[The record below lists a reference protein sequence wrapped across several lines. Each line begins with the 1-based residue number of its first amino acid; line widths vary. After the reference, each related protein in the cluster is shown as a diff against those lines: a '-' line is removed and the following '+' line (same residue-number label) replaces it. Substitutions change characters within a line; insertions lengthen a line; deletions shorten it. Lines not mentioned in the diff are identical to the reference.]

1 MTNSKKKSKLKNQ
14 SDLSEEQ
21 VLEII
26 ENQPEDIQKSITKT
40 LVAEQVSYTG
50 PIPPPSLL
58 KQFDDVI
65 PDGADRIMKMAES
78 QSAHRIKIEESV
90 VRANNRDSFLGVLFG
105 GFISLIATIGAI
117 YLISQDKSIQGFIV
131 LIGSLATL
139 VGVYLKGSSEDKK
152 DLQDKDNN
160 N

>member
-1 MTNSKKKSKLKNQ
+1 
-14 SDLSEEQ
+14 
-21 VLEII
+21 
-26 ENQPEDIQKSITKT
+26 
-40 LVAEQVSYTG
+40 
-50 PIPPPSLL
+50 
-58 KQFDDVI
+58 
-65 PDGADRIMKMAES
+65 MKMAES

-105 GFISLIATIGAI
+105 GFIGLIATIGAI
-117 YLISQDKSIQGFIV
+117 YLINEGKNIQGFIV

>member
-1 MTNSKKKSKLKNQ
+1 MTNSKKKSKLKKQ

-58 KQFDDVI
+58 K
-65 PDGADRIMKMAES
+65 
-78 QSAHRIKIEESV
+78 
-90 VRANNRDSFLGVLFG
+90 
-105 GFISLIATIGAI
+105 
-117 YLISQDKSIQGFIV
+117 
-131 LIGSLATL
+131 
-139 VGVYLKGSSEDKK
+139 
-152 DLQDKDNN
+152 
-160 N
+160 